1 MKKTFLGINN
11 IKNLAPGFHEILP
24 NMDFKP
30 DFIYVE
36 VDALSYPDNDFCTPE
51 SLKESRFVLMFD
63 LEQLELITNYIK
75 NLTK

>member
-36 VDALSYPDNDFCTPE
+36 VDGFTYDNDFCTPE
-51 SLKESRFVLMFD
+51 LLKESRYVIMFD